1 MENEVHPVG
10 MDILPII
17 AIMDAR
23 TAAAGRLRG
32 ARTDDPQERGGRRRT
47 VRPSRR

>member
-1 MENEVHPVG
+1 MADEVHPVG

-23 TAAAGRLRG
+23 AAAAGHLRG

-47 VRPSRR
+47 VRPTRR

>member
-1 MENEVHPVG
+1 MAVEVHPVV

-23 TAAAGRLRG
+23 TAAAGHLRG